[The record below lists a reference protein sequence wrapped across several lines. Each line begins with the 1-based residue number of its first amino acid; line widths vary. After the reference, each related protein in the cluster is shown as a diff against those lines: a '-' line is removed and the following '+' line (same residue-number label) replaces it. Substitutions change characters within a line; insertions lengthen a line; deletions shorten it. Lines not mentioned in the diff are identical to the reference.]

1 MMLTRD
7 KWNAARTF
15 IFSHARPLEQKL
27 FNYHFENGSK
37 EDAVNEL
44 TLFQNNDGGFGK
56 CLEPDFRL
64 EISSPMATTVGLQI
78 AADLQLEKDHPVISK
93 AMSYL
98 ESVYEDQE
106 ETWHAV
112 PPEINEVPHAPWWHF
127 DHEKGYCG
135 VQTTWANPNAEIVGY
150 YQLFN
155 QEEPLLEKWTKRS
168 REELS
173 KLPRPLGKHDFLCYS
188 RLLQTLSVCEETKQ
202 YIDSALSQAVHET
215 VCKDLSRW
223 DEYVAKPLDAAPEPS
238 SPFYEH
244 LKKEINLQLDYE
256 IKSQDVNGYWQ
267 PAWSWFGQYEET
279 WKKAEVEWRGII
291 TLSTLRSLAAY
302 ERIEWKD

>member
-1 MMLTRD
+1 MMLTRN
-7 KWNAARTF
+7 KWNAARSY
-15 IFSHARPLEQKL
+15 IFSYARPLEQKL
-27 FNYHFENGSK
+27 YNYYFENGSK

-44 TLFQNNDGGFGK
+44 IMFQNNDGGFGN

-78 AADLQLEKDHPVISK
+78 AADLQLEKHHPVISK

-98 ESVYEDQE
+98 ESVFDDQNNM
-106 ETWHAV
+106 WNAV
-112 PPEINEVPHAPWWHF
+112 PPEVNDVPHAPWWHF
-127 DHEKGYCG
+127 NIETGFCG
-135 VQTTWANPNAEIVGY
+135 VQTTWANPNAEIIGY
-150 YQLFN
+150 YLLFN
-155 QEEPLLEKWTKRS
+155 HEEHFLEKWIKKAG
-168 REELS
+168 EELS
-173 KLPRPLGKHDFLCYS
+173 KLSRPIGKHDFLCYS
-188 RLLQTLSVCEETKQ
+188 RLLQTLSKYEESKQ
-202 YIDSALSQAVHET
+202 YIYSSLSQAVHET
-215 VCKDLSRW
+215 VCKDPARW

-244 LKKEINLQLDYE
+244 LKKEVNLQLDYE
-256 IKSQDVNGYWQ
+256 TKNQHVNGYWQ